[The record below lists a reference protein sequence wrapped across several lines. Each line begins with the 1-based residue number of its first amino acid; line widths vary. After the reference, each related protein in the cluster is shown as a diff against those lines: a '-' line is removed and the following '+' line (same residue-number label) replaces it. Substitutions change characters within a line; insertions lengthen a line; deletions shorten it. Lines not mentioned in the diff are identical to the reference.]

1 MSEQAQSWSDS
12 WDSIASKS
20 RKPIWGSSYE
30 IFKTPHPAHDQTLP
44 LPPSPTAALEYSS
57 TWSTENARRLA
68 LASQAKEANDVLLGL
83 LFENLP
89 RSQFNRY
96 NLEVYV
102 TIAELYRQNFAMIA
116 GIGQMDADLTAASQA
131 RDKDPSE
138 AILHLDNALDAAS
151 SIWQYRNK
159 VLANATATWY
169 EKWFPRVAEANG
181 RRFLHELDDVK
192 DHLPDRTVDMSY
204 LVYRETL
211 VPFGDWVNSIA
222 AARNQF
228 ATAHHLPVRTFRLA
242 WDDFSVA
249 PPWFA
254 MELSSTA
261 ARAAAQ

>member
-1 MSEQAQSWSDS
+1 
-12 WDSIASKS
+12 
-20 RKPIWGSSYE
+20 
-30 IFKTPHPAHDQTLP
+30 
-44 LPPSPTAALEYSS
+44 
-57 TWSTENARRLA
+57 
-68 LASQAKEANDVLLGL
+68 LLGL
-83 LFENLP
+83 LLENLQ

-116 GIGQMDADLTAASQA
+116 DIGQMDADLTAASQA
-131 RDKDPSE
+131 REKDPTE
-138 AILHLDNALDAAS
+138 AILHMDKALDAAS
-151 SIWQYRNK
+151 SIWEYRNR

-169 EKWFPRVAEANG
+169 EKWFPRVGEANG
-181 RRFLHELDDVK
+181 RRFLNELDDVK
-192 DHLPDRTVDMSY
+192 DHLPNRTVDMSY

-211 VPFGDWVNSIA
+211 LPFGAWVNSIA

-228 ATAHHLPVRTFRLA
+228 ATAHHLPARNYRLA

-261 ARAAAQ
+261 AHAAAQ